1 MMDQLTEVADIY
13 RTEIIEAME
22 QQKKLPVTHDV
33 RERRFRQAAMM
44 VRNDWLRLLQSDQ
57 TGIVRFSFPGFP
69 QPEAEIRLYNPRAAC
84 SVHGDKGCEHT
95 TAAYFALYQRFASLS
110 DWLAEWRHSATQS
123 SAPSRTAEKT
133 PEAWREVFGQLTG
146 TFPSIGENVPF
157 HMISSA
163 VTLYR
168 QQVREAEPLEQEWKP
183 MFRLYAGLFGLSAVT
198 AGAPAG
204 GFSIGYDRWQYGRL
218 LDSLTDG
225 IREELKLLST
235 SRRLFAADPFYQDL
249 EDFIRT
255 LVLSAENVQ
264 GRWLS
269 VYREMWESLF
279 NSAPARQR
287 ELETLRRM
295 KDGDKEPPALRL
307 MTAYLEML
315 SGVTAT
321 ELDAPLTDDSLPL
334 FPSYLDL
341 ASSLAENGLPD
352 EARNL
357 LMSLVPQIGNYMES
371 VSFLDQRTAAGRLA
385 DLCRDTDVPDETAA
399 DILFRC
405 GSAAEA
411 EYAEFLL
418 SRGHYR
424 EWAAYHHLNR
434 SSLERI
440 ERTGLKT
447 MIDEAPMEAVF
458 LMNVHVE
465 EQIAQKSRQNYREA
479 VRIMK
484 KMKRAAKKAG
494 RTEWWT
500 GYVDALRR
508 RHQRLR
514 ALMEELE
521 KGGLLS

>member
-1 MMDQLTEVADIY
+1 MIDQLTEVADIY
-13 RTEIIEAME
+13 RTEIMDAME
-22 QQKKLPVTHDV
+22 QQKRLPVTHEV

-57 TGIVRFSFPGFP
+57 TGIVRFAFPGYP
-69 QPEAEIRLYNPRAAC
+69 QPEAEIRLYNPRAVC

-110 DWLAEWRHSATQS
+110 EWLAEWRQSATQTA
-123 SAPSRTAEKT
+123 APSRTAEKT
-133 PEAWREVFGQLTG
+133 PEAWREVFDQLTG
-146 TFPSIGENVPF
+146 TFPSIGDNVPF

-183 MFRLYAGLFGLSAVT
+183 LFRLYSGLFGLRAVT

-218 LDSLTDG
+218 LDQLTDG
-225 IREELKLLST
+225 IRDELKLLST
-235 SRRLFAADPFYQDL
+235 SRRLFAADPFYHDL
-249 EDFIRT
+249 EELIRT
-255 LVLSAENVQ
+255 LTLSAENAQ

-279 NSAPARQR
+279 SGSDARQR
-287 ELETLRRM
+287 ELGTLRRM
-295 KDGDKEPPALRL
+295 NEEGEKPPALRL
-307 MTAYLEML
+307 MTAYLEVL
-315 SGVTAT
+315 SGVPAT
-321 ELDAPLTDDSLPL
+321 GLDAPLSENDLPL
-334 FPSYLDL
+334 FPSYLDM
-341 ASSLAENGLPD
+341 ASSLAENGHAD

-385 DLCRDTDVPDETAA
+385 DLCRETDVPDETAA

-418 SRGHYR
+418 SRDHYR

-447 MIDEAPMEAVF
+447 MIDEAPMEAIF

-479 VRIMK
+479 VRILK

-494 RTEWWT
+494 RAEWWS
-500 GYVDALRR
+500 GYVGALRR

>member
-1 MMDQLTEVADIY
+1 
-13 RTEIIEAME
+13 ME
-22 QQKKLPVTHDV
+22 QQKRLPVTHEV
-33 RERRFRQAAMM
+33 RERQFRQAAMM

-57 TGIVRFSFPGFP
+57 TGTVRFAFPGYP
-69 QPEAEIRLYNPRAAC
+69 QPEAEIRLFNPRAVC

-110 DWLAEWRHSATQS
+110 DWLAEWRHSAS
-123 SAPSRTAEKT
+123 HIPAPSRTAEKT
-133 PEAWREVFGQLTG
+133 PEAWRDVFNQLTG
-146 TFPSIGENVPF
+146 TFPSIGENPPF

-163 VTLYR
+163 VTLYK

-183 MFRLYAGLFGLSAVT
+183 IFRLYAGLFGFRAVT
-198 AGAPAG
+198 SGAPAA

-218 LDSLTDG
+218 LETLTDG

-235 SRRLFAADPFYQDL
+235 TRRLFAADPFYQDL
-249 EDFIRT
+249 EDLIRT
-255 LVLSAENVQ
+255 LTLDAENAQ

-269 VYREMWESLF
+269 IYREMWESLF
-279 NSAPARQR
+279 SGNDARQR
-287 ELETLRRM
+287 ELGTLRRM
-295 KDGDKEPPALRL
+295 KATGEEAPALRL
-307 MTAYLEML
+307 MITYLEML
-315 SGVTAT
+315 SDVPAT
-321 ELDAPLTDDSLPL
+321 VLDAPLAESDLPL
-334 FPSYLDL
+334 FPSYLDM
-341 ASSLAENGLPD
+341 ASSLAENGHAD
-352 EARNL
+352 VARNL
-357 LMSLVPQIGNYMES
+357 LMSLVPQIVNYMES

-385 DLCRDTDVPDETAA
+385 DLCRETDVPDDTAA

-411 EYAEFLL
+411 EYAEFLI

-447 MIDEAPMEAVF
+447 MMDEAPMEAVF

-479 VRIMK
+479 VRILK

-494 RTEWWT
+494 RTEWWS
-500 GYVDALRR
+500 GYVRALRR

>member
-1 MMDQLTEVADIY
+1 
-13 RTEIIEAME
+13 ME
-22 QQKKLPVTHDV
+22 QQKRLPVTHEV
-33 RERRFRQAAMM
+33 RERQFRQAAMM

-57 TGIVRFSFPGFP
+57 TGTVRFAFPGYP
-69 QPEAEIRLYNPRAAC
+69 QPEAEIRLFNPRAVC

-110 DWLAEWRHSATQS
+110 DWLAEWRHSAS
-123 SAPSRTAEKT
+123 HIPAPSRMAEKT
-133 PEAWREVFGQLTG
+133 PEAWRDVFNQLTG
-146 TFPSIGENVPF
+146 TFPSIGENPPF

-163 VTLYR
+163 VTLYK
-168 QQVREAEPLEQEWKP
+168 QQVQEAEPLEQEWKP
-183 MFRLYAGLFGLSAVT
+183 IFRLYAGLFGFRAVT
-198 AGAPAG
+198 SGAPAG

-225 IREELKLLST
+225 VRDELKLLST

-249 EDFIRT
+249 EELIRT
-255 LVLSAENVQ
+255 LTLAAENAQ

-269 VYREMWESLF
+269 IYREMWESLF
-279 NSAPARQR
+279 SGNDARQR
-287 ELETLRRM
+287 ELGTLRRM
-295 KDGDKEPPALRL
+295 KAAGEDAPALRL
-307 MTAYLEML
+307 MITYLEML
-315 SGVTAT
+315 SGIPAT
-321 ELDAPLTDDSLPL
+321 VLDAPLAENDLPL
-334 FPSYLDL
+334 FPSYLDM
-341 ASSLAENGLPD
+341 ASSLAENGFAD
-352 EARNL
+352 EARDL

-385 DLCRDTDVPDETAA
+385 DLCRETDVPDDTAA

-411 EYAEFLL
+411 EYAEFLI

-447 MIDEAPMEAVF
+447 MMDEAPMEAVF
-458 LMNVHVE
+458 LMNIHVE

-479 VRIMK
+479 VRILK

-494 RTEWWT
+494 RTEWWS
-500 GYVDALRR
+500 GYVGALRR

>member
-1 MMDQLTEVADIY
+1 MNQLTEVADIY
-13 RTEIIEAME
+13 KSEIMDAME
-22 QQKKLPVTHDV
+22 LQKRQPVTHEV

-57 TGIVRFSFPGFP
+57 TGIVRFAFPGFP
-69 QPEAEIRLYNPRAAC
+69 QPEAEVRLYNPRAVC
-84 SVHGDKGCEHT
+84 SVHGDRGCEHT

-110 DWLAEWRHSATQS
+110 DWLAEWRHSS
-123 SAPSRTAEKT
+123 SQTNAPLRTAQKT
-133 PEAWREVFGQLTG
+133 PEAWRDVFVQLTG
-146 TFPSIGENVPF
+146 TFPSIGENLPF

-168 QQVREAEPLEQEWKP
+168 QQVKEAEPLEQEWKP
-183 MFRLYAGLFGLSAVT
+183 LFRLYAGLFGFRAVT
-198 AGAPAG
+198 AGAPSG

-218 LDSLTDG
+218 LDSVTEG
-225 IREELKLLST
+225 IREELKLLSL

-249 EDFIRT
+249 EELIRT
-255 LVLSAENVQ
+255 LTLSSESEQ

-279 NSAPARQR
+279 NKDDARRR
-287 ELETLRRM
+287 ELEALRRLQN
-295 KDGDKEPPALRL
+295 DGESAPALRL
-307 MTAYLEML
+307 MTAYLEVL
-315 SGVTAT
+315 LGRRTSG
-321 ELDAPLTDDSLPL
+321 LDSPLQESDLPL
-334 FPSYLDL
+334 FPSYLEM
-341 ASSLAENGLPD
+341 ASSLSENGHD
-352 EARNL
+352 EEARHL
-357 LMSLVPQIGNYMES
+357 LMSLVPQIGHYMES
-371 VSFLDQRTAAGRLA
+371 VSFLDQRMASGKLA
-385 DLCRDTDVPDETAA
+385 DLCRETGVPDETAS

-434 SSLERI
+434 SGLERI

-458 LMNVHVE
+458 LMNIHVE
-465 EQIAQKSRQNYREA
+465 EQIAQKNRQNYREA
-479 VRIMK
+479 VRVLK

-494 RTEWWT
+494 RSEWWS
-500 GYVDALRR
+500 GYMEALRTR
-508 RHQRLR
+508 YQRLR

>member
-1 MMDQLTEVADIY
+1 MIDQLTEVADIY
-13 RTEIIEAME
+13 RTEIIDAME
-22 QQKKLPVTHDV
+22 QQKRLPVTHEV

-57 TGIVRFSFPGFP
+57 TGIVRFAFPGYP
-69 QPEAEIRLYNPRAAC
+69 QPEAEIRLYNPRAVC

-95 TAAYFALYQRFASLS
+95 TAVYFALYQRFASLS
-110 DWLAEWRHSATQS
+110 DWLAEWRHSASQFA
-123 SAPSRTAEKT
+123 APGRTLEKT
-133 PEAWREVFGQLTG
+133 PEAWRGVFEQLTG
-146 TFPSIGENVPF
+146 TFPSIGDNVPF

-168 QQVREAEPLEQEWKP
+168 QQMREAEPLEQEWKP
-183 MFRLYAGLFGLSAVT
+183 LFRLYAGLFGLRAVT
-198 AGAPAG
+198 GGAPAG

-225 IREELKLLST
+225 IRDELKLLSST
-235 SRRLFAADPFYQDL
+235 RRLFAADPFYQDL
-249 EDFIRT
+249 EELIRSLT
-255 LVLSAENVQ
+255 LSAENAQ

-269 VYREMWESLF
+269 VYRGMWQFLF
-279 NSAPARQR
+279 NGDAARGR
-287 ELETLRRM
+287 ELNKLRLM
-295 KDGDKEPPALRL
+295 KADGEEAPALRL

-315 SGVTAT
+315 SGEPSTG
-321 ELDAPLTDDSLPL
+321 LDAPLEENDLPL
-334 FPSYLDL
+334 FPSYLDM
-341 ASSLAENGLPD
+341 ASSLAENGQSD
-352 EARNL
+352 EARSL
-357 LMSLVPQIGNYMES
+357 LLSLVPQIGNYMES

-385 DLCRDTDVPDETAA
+385 DLCRETDVPDETAA

-418 SRGHYR
+418 SRGHYK

-434 SSLERI
+434 SGLERI

-447 MIDEAPMEAVF
+447 MMEEAPMEAVF

-479 VRIMK
+479 VRILK

-494 RTEWWT
+494 RTEWWS
-500 GYVDALRR
+500 GYIGALRR